1 MLTDGIPL
9 VTTLG
14 PVFTSS
20 LDDRAEWFLSKF
32 VHNIELRLQVIMHED
47 KAAIQV
53 VFSNLEDKSERNLK
67 FSMDKCKVCTWHR
80 INLCD
85 STGWELSS

>member
-9 VTTLG
+9 VTTLV
-14 PVFTSS
+14 VFTSS
-20 LDDRAEWFLSKF
+20 LDDRAKWFLSEF
-32 VHNIELRLQVIMHED
+32 VHNTELRLQVIMLED
-47 KAAIQV
+47 KAAIRV
-53 VFSNLEDKSERNLK
+53 VLSNLEDKSERNLLK
-67 FSMDKCKVCTWHR
+67 FSMDECKVCTWHR